1 MATVEKNGIYKDAN
15 GDFFQFKAGQE
26 LPDDYVEGLTYSEPF
41 PVPGQPLGSKATNGG
56 ETKRA
61 AAPEN
66 KSA

>member
-1 MATVEKNGIYKDAN
+1 MATVEKSGIYKDAN
-15 GDFFQFKAGQE
+15 GDYFQFKAGQE
-26 LPDDYVEGLTYSEPF
+26 MPDEYVKELEYSEAF
-41 PVPGQPLGSKATNGG
+41 PEAGKPLGSKATNGG